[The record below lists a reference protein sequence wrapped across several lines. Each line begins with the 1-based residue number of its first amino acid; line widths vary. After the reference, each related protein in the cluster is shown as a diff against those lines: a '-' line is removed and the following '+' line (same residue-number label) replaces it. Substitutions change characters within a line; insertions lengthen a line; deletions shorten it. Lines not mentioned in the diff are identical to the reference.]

1 VIRYSDRVKG
11 HPFRFNLS
19 QRLRD
24 GVLNALAFI
33 GSRMINADFDID
45 LPSPFIGLSWSV
57 LSAHCRFGLHP
68 VPKTPS

>member
-24 GVLNALAFI
+24 GVLNAFAFI
-33 GSRMINADFDID
+33 GSLGWRLI
-45 LPSPFIGLSWSV
+45 
-57 LSAHCRFGLHP
+57 AHQN
-68 VPKTPS
+68 K